1 MPILVRHNAPLG
13 ADFVSRIPHQSC
25 QTFLRTVLY
34 LGLFLFNYFSFP
46 FFFTRV
52 TPTLQF
58 EGSLAFSGFLLF
70 LILSFPNKFLAY
82 LFLTPHLL
90 LRRFKQIC
98 LPYFFLSLWHWFVP
112 GFWFIMV
119 TEWWDRGVNI
129 IERRFLFLIIPE
141 RRGA

>member
-1 MPILVRHNAPLG
+1 MPILVRHNAPLA

-25 QTFLRTVLY
+25 QTFLRTMLY

-52 TPTLQF
+52 TRTLQF

-82 LFLTPHLL
+82 LFLTQHLL
-90 LRRFKQIC
+90 LRRFKQIR
-98 LPYFFLSLWHWFVP
+98 LPYFFLSLWNWFVP
-112 GFWFIMV
+112 GFWFMMV

-129 IERRFLFLIIPE
+129 IERRFLLLVIPE